1 MVTSPTLTACHLS
14 FWAVERADHS
24 GLGESLDAAIAAAE
38 QLDPSDPLTQDLADF
53 VNGYANGAIS
63 DADFTYRQKHPH
75 ACYDI
80 APSE

>member
-1 MVTSPTLTACHLS
+1 M
-14 FWAVERADHS
+14 
-24 GLGESLDAAIAAAE
+24 DAAIAAAE